1 MKLKTTTIALAV
13 AGAFAIA
20 PLAFAD
26 QNKPLKDPIHENVHV
41 NVSKKVSNTKDYTIK
56 GKVKVDGTVGVYS
69 DAEGLSKTDQSST
82 NNEVTNGGQRNNAS
96 IDGGALSGA
105 VGNMG
110 ANVAAGDDNVQ
121 SNSAALAAM
130 DKNSVFGHIDGETY
144 TDQLANG
151 NTVSGSPASNSA
163 SIGGGAA
170 AGAEGNIGLNATA
183 GTSNLQSNSLA
194 AAVGKASM
202 AEASAITV
210 QTVVGNDPN
219 NRGCYDPNATLGGG
233 ALAGAAGNIGVNV
246 SAGNNNA
253 QSNSL
258 ALSAS
263 VGQLGAAF

>member
-20 PLAFAD
+20 PLAIAE
-26 QNKPLKDPIHENVHV
+26 QNKPLQDPIHENVHV

-56 GKVKVDGTVGVYS
+56 GKVKVEGTVGVYS

-82 NNEVTNGGQRNNAS
+82 GNTVVNGQSNNAS
-96 IDGGALSGA
+96 IGGGALNAA
-105 VGNMG
+105 VGNIG

-151 NTVSGSPASNSA
+151 NTTVGVAASNRA
-163 SIGGGAA
+163 SIDGGAA
-170 AGAEGNIGLNATA
+170 ANAEGNIGLNATA

-194 AAVGKASM
+194 AAVGNASL

-219 NRGCYDPNATLGGG
+219 GGCIDPTATLGGG
-233 ALAGAAGNIGVNV
+233 ALANAAGNIGVNV

-258 ALSAS
+258 ALTAS
-263 VGQLGAAF
+263 VGQLSRAF